1 MSPIG
6 RCARPDGFSP
16 VSVDAETL
24 EQRRRALIRV
34 TQESAP
40 IIRTMGQ
47 RLSYNDAGEAV
58 WDMAYHPGFDH
69 ALDAIHGGVFATLL
83 DNAGWFTL
91 APYYDHWIS
100 TVDLHVQLLEPA
112 SGIDLRASGRPT
124 RIGKRVS
131 TARMEVIEPGTER
144 VLAVGSGTFT
154 VTSAPAVF

>member
-1 MSPIG
+1 M
-6 RCARPDGFSP
+6 
-16 VSVDAETL
+16 SVDTKTL
-24 EQRRRALIRV
+24 AQRRQALIRV
-34 TQESAP
+34 SEESAP
-40 IIRTMGQ
+40 IISSMGQ
-47 RLSYNDAGEAV
+47 RLSYNEAGEAV
-58 WDMAYHPGFDH
+58 WDMPYDPGFDH

-112 SGIDLRASGRPT
+112 SGIDLRATGRPT
-124 RIGKRVS
+124 RIGKRMS

-144 VLAVGSGTFT
+144 MLAVGSGTFT